1 MKIAI
6 ILNGISRKKRFFYD
20 RILPALQ
27 KEHSLSVFE
36 TRFAGHAI
44 ELTREAALMSFDLML
59 AAGGDGTLNQVL
71 NGLLTAEAAKIP
83 TLGLIPLGSGNDF
96 AGAVGIQADARQM
109 LDLLQKNQPRY
120 TDVGQIQCRAQNQE
134 PTQKYFLN
142 VCSLGMGPT
151 AVQTMQQL
159 PAWLGADLRY
169 LISILKTFFSGRP
182 EPLEIK
188 TNEWSW
194 SGKARVLAVAN
205 GKSFGNRIY
214 IAPKAKP
221 DDGLFNVFLAS
232 DLPLIKFLL
241 SLLQL
246 KVGKELSDKRIYY
259 TTTSEIQI
267 TSAARLA
274 LEAEGEL
281 VGYLPAQIKNLT
293 KRILFLRPS

>member
-6 ILNGISRKKRFFYD
+6 ILNGISRKKKFFYD

-36 TRFAGHAI
+36 TRFAGHAM
-44 ELTREAALMSFDLML
+44 ELAREAALLNFDLML

-71 NGLLTAEAAKIP
+71 NGLLNAEAAKTPI
-83 TLGLIPLGSGNDF
+83 LGLIPLGSGNDF
-96 AGAVGIQADARQM
+96 AGTVGIQADATQILELIQM
-109 LDLLQKNQPRY
+109 NQPRY
-120 TDVGQIQCRAQNQE
+120 IDIGQIQIRAQNQE

-159 PAWLGADLRY
+159 PAWLGADMRY
-169 LISILKTFFSGRP
+169 LISILKTFLTGRP

-188 TNEWSW
+188 TNNWSW
-194 SGKARVLAVAN
+194 SGHARVLAVAN
-205 GKSFGNRIY
+205 GRSFGNRIY
-214 IAPKAKP
+214 IAPQAKP

-232 DLPLIKFLL
+232 NLPLIKFLL
-241 SLLQL
+241 SLLRL
-246 KVGKELSDKRIYY
+246 KAGKELSDKRIYY
-259 TTTSEIQI
+259 TSTSEIHI
-267 TSAARLA
+267 TSAISLA

-281 VGYLPAQIKNLT
+281 VGHLPALIKILPQ
-293 KRILFLRPS
+293 RILFLRP